1 MLSIGEGIIGSAS
14 EERGRKR
21 LDWNQGSS
29 SLLPRH
35 DGIACGW
42 IHELA
47 AGGGDGGGDGDVRG
61 GGGGDVDN
69 AGGRGDSAIAGGG
82 IGGHTTTTTTTT
94 TTTATATA
102 TATAD
107 DVVLYSLKVSAEDLR
122 VMMEDGIIPAVGE
135 PTFVSESRGLFLGR
149 LAGRADGE
157 TTRMMRRLLPLPP
170 QSSDDDRHHREGGEG
185 DGGGAAT
192 EDDGDG
198 TTTTTTTTTIAPPV
212 PPEGIVLSVDETLTM
227 MRIIDLAG

>member
-21 LDWNQGSS
+21 LDWHQGSS
-29 SLLPRH
+29 YLLPRH

-47 AGGGDGGGDGDVRG
+47 GDGGDGGDGDVRG
-61 GGGGDVDN
+61 GGEGDVDD
-69 AGGRGDSAIAGGG
+69 AEGGGGSAIAGGG
-82 IGGHTTTTTTTT
+82 IGGHMTTT
-94 TTTATATA
+94 TTTATTVTATA

-122 VMMEDGIIPAVGE
+122 VMMEDGIVPAVGE

-149 LAGRADGE
+149 LARRADGE
-157 TTRMMRRLLPLPP
+157 TTRMMRRLLPLPL

-185 DGGGAAT
+185 DDGGAAT

-198 TTTTTTTTTIAPPV
+198 TTTTTTTTIAPPV
-212 PPEGIVLSVDETLTM
+212 PPEGIVLSDDETLTM
-227 MRIIDLAG
+227 RRIIDLAR